1 MEDGRLARPAGRG
14 PPASI
19 SHNGYRNC
27 ETRQSPS
34 ASFAFLVSIMKRVV
48 IPELLDTD
56 SGTPAEIATA
66 LSDLR
71 NINHWFG
78 GVDTTQSM
86 IARVAQ
92 KADASSLSLLEVAA
106 GAGYVPLSASARL
119 RESGLNLQVTLLD
132 RAHSH
137 LNKNGNSAVAGDAL
151 TLPFANESFDVVSC
165 CLFAHHLEPQE
176 IIQFVNE
183 GLRVCRVAVI
193 INDVVRDP
201 IHLALVYLSLPLY
214 RSRLTHHDAPAS
226 VRRAYTVAELHQIL
240 GETVAAKVNIEPHR
254 LFRLGAIAWK
264 K

>member
-1 MEDGRLARPAGRG
+1 M
-14 PPASI
+14 
-19 SHNGYRNC
+19 
-27 ETRQSPS
+27 Q
-34 ASFAFLVSIMKRVV
+34 RVV
-48 IPELLDTD
+48 IPELLDAD

-86 IARVAQ
+86 IAEAARKTGAN
-92 KADASSLSLLEVAA
+92 SLSLLEVAA
-106 GAGYVPLSASARL
+106 GAGYVPLSAGARL
-119 RESGLNLQVTLLD
+119 RASGLKLQVTLLD

-137 LNKNGNSAVAGDAL
+137 LTKNGNFAVAGDAL
-151 TLPFANESFDVVSC
+151 ALPFANESFDVVSS
-165 CLFAHHLEPQE
+165 CLFIHHLEPQE

-226 VRRAYTVAELHQIL
+226 VRRAYTVAELQQIL
-240 GETVAAKVNIEPHR
+240 RQRVAAKVNIEPHR
-254 LFRLGAIAWK
+254 LFRMGAIAWK